1 MPPSPPP
8 PLPPPFYPSC
18 CQVGIF
24 ASAESSQAAD
34 MVDVLCK
41 EMQVRGQRAHAAAAA
56 GVEYR
61 AAALLCTPWLPAC
74 ACPPALP
81 IS

>member
-1 MPPSPPP
+1 
-8 PLPPPFYPSC
+8 
-18 CQVGIF
+18 
-24 ASAESSQAAD
+24 